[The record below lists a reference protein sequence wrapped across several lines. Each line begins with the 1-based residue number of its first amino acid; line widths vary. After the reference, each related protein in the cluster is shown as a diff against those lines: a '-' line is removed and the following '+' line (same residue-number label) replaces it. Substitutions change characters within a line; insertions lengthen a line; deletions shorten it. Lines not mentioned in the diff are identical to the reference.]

1 MKKLI
6 NIAFAL
12 SCCLNMTVQSQGKA
26 TPTIHQSSSSMSIE
40 SLDKEMVS
48 NKGIGDS
55 TTLWV
60 NAQNLR
66 IEGMGW
72 EENID
77 NYTRL
82 PDKYNTVVS
91 ANVWRLSRHAAGIS
105 VRFTVK
111 GTCFINAHWILRGTS
126 SMPHMTP
133 QAINGLD
140 LYIKQNNQWVWAG
153 VGKPTKNGMEQ
164 ESLLKGGLEA
174 TKTYECMVYLPL
186 YNGISFL
193 EMGFSPEATIKATTP
208 NTKKPFVFYGTSIL
222 QGCSASRTGMVF
234 SSMLGR
240 RFETPV
246 INLGFSGNGLM
257 EEYFG
262 EIMGEIDASVYFI
275 DCLPNMSRFSTQEI
289 ADRTLALVRKLRTI
303 RPTAPIV
310 LIEDRTPA
318 YDNFK
323 NIPTNNNRRVGMK
336 AAYDIL
342 VNETADLY
350 YVEGNQLLG
359 EDSEATVDGSHP
371 SDLGMY
377 RYFVALEPVIGG
389 IICHNYDHLS
399 FKKK

>member
-1 MKKLI
+1 
-6 NIAFAL
+6 
-12 SCCLNMTVQSQGKA
+12 
-26 TPTIHQSSSSMSIE
+26 
-40 SLDKEMVS
+40 
-48 NKGIGDS
+48 
-55 TTLWV
+55 
-60 NAQNLR
+60 
-66 IEGMGW
+66 
-72 EENID
+72 
-77 NYTRL
+77 
-82 PDKYNTVVS
+82 
-91 ANVWRLSRHAAGIS
+91 
-105 VRFTVK
+105 
-111 GTCFINAHWILRGTS
+111 
-126 SMPHMTP
+126 
-133 QAINGLD
+133 
-140 LYIKQNNQWVWAG
+140 
-153 VGKPTKNGMEQ
+153 
-164 ESLLKGGLEA
+164 
-174 TKTYECMVYLPL
+174 
-186 YNGISFL
+186 
-193 EMGFSPEATIKATTP
+193 
-208 NTKKPFVFYGTSIL
+208 
-222 QGCSASRTGMVF
+222 
-234 SSMLGR
+234 LGR

-262 EIMGEIDASVYFI
+262 EILGEIVASVYFI

-289 ADRTLALVRKLRTI
+289 TDRTLALVHKLRSI
-303 RPTAPIV
+303 QPTTPIV
-310 LIEDRTPA
+310 LVEDRTPA